1 MTDLQVE
8 EASRAVE
15 RYRSA
20 HESRRW
26 CEHLEGELRNRT
38 TRIAEIIA
46 SQYIDSDEA
55 LDILLATLTA
65 TNPDAY
71 LHGHRVAALSATLA
85 RALGLTDAETATV
98 QRGGLL
104 HDLGKFAMPDAVLRK
119 PAPLTVDEQ
128 RLIRMHP
135 GIGSGLIAQIPY
147 LAAAAVV
154 VRDAHERVDG
164 LGYPRGK
171 RGDEVWIGARIVAV
185 ADAYDA
191 MIHARVF
198 RDPVTPE
205 AALTELRRCSGTQ
218 FDARVVRAIP

>member
-1 MTDLQVE
+1 MAELQVE

-20 HESRRW
+20 YDSRQW
-26 CEHLEGELRNRT
+26 CEQLEGELRSRA

-65 TNPDAY
+65 TNPDTY
-71 LHGHRVAALSATLA
+71 LHAHRVATLSATLA
-85 RALGLTDAETATV
+85 RALDLTAAETATV
-98 QRGGLL
+98 ERGGLL
-104 HDLGKFAMPDAVLRK
+104 HDLGKLAMPDAVLRK
-119 PAPLTVDEQ
+119 PAPLTLEEQ
-128 RLIRMHP
+128 RLIRIHP
-135 GIGSGLIAQIPY
+135 GIGSGLIAQVPF
-147 LAAAAVV
+147 LAPAAVV

-164 LGYPRGK
+164 LGYPHGK

-185 ADAYDA
+185 ADAYDT

-205 AALTELRRCSGTQ
+205 AALAELHRCSGTQ
-218 FDARVVRAIP
+218 FDARVVRAIQ

>member
-1 MTDLQVE
+1 MTELQVE
-8 EASRAVE
+8 ESSRAVE

-20 HESRRW
+20 YESRRW
-26 CEHLEGELRNRT
+26 CEQLEGELRKRAT
-38 TRIAEIIA
+38 HITEIIA

-71 LHGHRVAALSATLA
+71 IHAHRVATLSATLA
-85 RALGLTDAETATV
+85 RALDLTDAETATV
-98 QRGGLL
+98 ERGGLL
-104 HDLGKFAMPDAVLRK
+104 HDLGKLAMPDAVLRK
-119 PAPLTVDEQ
+119 PAPLTPEEQ
-128 RLIRMHP
+128 RLIRLHP
-135 GIGSGLIAQIPY
+135 GIGSGLIAPVPY
-147 LAAAAVV
+147 LASAAVV

-164 LGYPRGK
+164 LGYPHGK

-185 ADAYDA
+185 ADAYDT

-198 RDPVTPE
+198 RDAVTPE
-205 AALTELRRCSGTQ
+205 AALAELRRCSGTQ

>member
-1 MTDLQVE
+1 MTEMQVE

-20 HESRRW
+20 FESQQW
-26 CEHLEGELRNRT
+26 CAQLEGELRSRA
-38 TRIAEIIA
+38 TRIAEIIG

-65 TNPDAY
+65 TNPEAY
-71 LHGHRVAALSATLA
+71 IHAHRVAALSATLA
-85 RALGLTDAETATV
+85 RALGLSDAETATV
-98 QRGGLL
+98 ERGGLL
-104 HDLGKFAMPDAVLRK
+104 HDLGKLAMPDAVLKK

-128 RLIRMHP
+128 RLIRIHP
-135 GIGSGLIAQIPY
+135 SIGSGLIAPVPY
-147 LAAAAVV
+147 LASAAVV

-164 LGYPRGK
+164 RGYPHGK

-185 ADAYDA
+185 ADAYDT

-198 RDPVTPE
+198 RDPVTPD
-205 AALTELRRCSGTQ
+205 AALAELHRCSGTQ